1 MTLAHRLDGIPPT
14 IFTTMS
20 ALALRTGA
28 VNLGQGFPD
37 ADGPAS
43 VLAAADRALHSGAN
57 QYAPGTGVPALRQA
71 IARHSSGTTGSSST
85 PTVRSW

>member
-1 MTLAHRLDGIPPT
+1 MSHLARRLEGIPPT

-37 ADGPAS
+37 ADGPQS
-43 VLAAADRALHSGAN
+43 VLGAARDAISAGAN
-57 QYAPGTGVPALRQA
+57 HCARRSRGT
-71 IARHSSGTTGSSST
+71 SSATTRSSST
-85 PTVRSW
+85 PTVRWW

>member
-20 ALALRTGA
+20 ALAIRTGA

-43 VLAAADRALHSGAN
+43 VLEAARDAIAAGAN
-57 QYAPGTGVPALRQA
+57 QYAPGNGVAVLR
-71 IARHSSGTTGSSST
+71 
-85 PTVRSW
+85 